1 MPLIQCLIPL
11 LQKIPLV
18 MAERRPG
25 DAEVVYA
32 STHKAEKELN
42 WKYVLLFVLCL
53 YSPPDH
59 VFYC

>member
-42 WKYVLLFVLCL
+42 WKYVLLFVL
-53 YSPPDH
+53 
-59 VFYC
+59 